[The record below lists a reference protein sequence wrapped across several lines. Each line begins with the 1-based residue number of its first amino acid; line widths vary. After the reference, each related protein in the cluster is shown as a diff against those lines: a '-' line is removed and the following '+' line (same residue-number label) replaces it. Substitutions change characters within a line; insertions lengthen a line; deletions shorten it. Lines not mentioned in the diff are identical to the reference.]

1 MQKLKINVNNQ
12 EYELPFI
19 PGEMLSDL
27 LRDRLGLIGTKIGCN
42 EAECGTCTVV
52 IDGQAVLSC
61 NYPSSRAV
69 GKKITTIEGLAKHTK
84 ENGSEKIEL
93 HPLQE
98 AFVKYGAVQCG
109 FCIPGQ
115 IMTSYALLQNN
126 PVPSADEIQYALKD
140 TLCRCAGYPSII
152 GSVQAASKA
161 ITTGAEI
168 NIPNVDIAKNAG
180 SIVGRVQL
188 RPDSIAKVTG
198 KAIYSDDINFP
209 GMLHAGVKRAML
221 PSAVVKKIDI
231 TKASLLPG
239 VQAVITAHDLQ
250 YELNHGLV
258 IKDWPVLVGEGQPVR
273 YIGDAI
279 AIVAADSKDIADE
292 AVKLIEVVYDKKPV
306 VDSAVMAF
314 QDDAPRIHENGN
326 LLKHIKSAKRRRRKR
341 VF

>member
-1 MQKLKINVNNQ
+1 M
-12 EYELPFI
+12 
-19 PGEMLSDL
+19 
-27 LRDRLGLIGTKIGCN
+27 
-42 EAECGTCTVV
+42 
-52 IDGQAVLSC
+52 
-61 NYPSSRAV
+61 
-69 GKKITTIEGLAKHTK
+69 
-84 ENGSEKIEL
+84 
-93 HPLQE
+93 
-98 AFVKYGAVQCG
+98 
-109 FCIPGQ
+109 
-115 IMTSYALLQNN
+115 
-126 PVPSADEIQYALKD
+126 
-140 TLCRCAGYPSII
+140 CRCAGYPSII
-152 GSVQAASKA
+152 GSVQAASEA